1 MDRATEIT
9 KHLFSLHARGIKY
22 DLDRMKRAV
31 ARIGN
36 PEYSSPCFHVA
47 GTNGKGSVCAFL
59 NAMLRQS
66 GIKTGL
72 YTSPHLV
79 RFEERFIING
89 SPVETSEWVA
99 VYDCLKDIIDE
110 LHLTFFEA
118 TTLLAFELF
127 KRRQVEWAIYET
139 GLGGRLDATNVVMP
153 RVSII
158 TALAIDHREL
168 LGNDLFSIAGEKL
181 GIVKHRTPLVMAR
194 PDDPLIK
201 DLARIHAI
209 KSETSAV
216 FVGMDEVIDVRG
228 EPDGFSFDWK
238 GNRYRIQ
245 AFGEYQI
252 RNALLALN
260 GLYAAGFT
268 QCTSMGQG
276 LVRPQLPGRFQVIRS
291 KDKIVVFDVGHN
303 AQAVRSFC
311 AALRQFFTGKKICFI
326 VGIMKDKDIGSMM
339 PEYGPIASRILLTAP
354 EIDRAASPETLRNA
368 LPETYGDI
376 AACIPSVNSALDAAL
391 SGEEEVICVSGS
403 FYTIGEAMQ
412 WLHVEPYPQSNNL

>member
-1 MDRATEIT
+1 
-9 KHLFSLHARGIKY
+9 
-22 DLDRMKRAV
+22 
-31 ARIGN
+31 
-36 PEYSSPCFHVA
+36 
-47 GTNGKGSVCAFL
+47 
-59 NAMLRQS
+59 MLRQS

-89 SPVETSEWVA
+89 MPVETSEWVA

-139 GLGGRLDATNVVMP
+139 GLGGRLDATNVVVP

-168 LGNDLFSIAGEKL
+168 LGNDLCSIAGEKL
-181 GIVKHRTPLVMAR
+181 GIVKHRTPLVMAQ

-201 DLARIHAI
+201 DLARIQTL
-209 KSETSAV
+209 KNETSVV
-216 FVGMDEVIDVRG
+216 FVGMDQAIDVRG
-228 EPDGFSFDWK
+228 EPDGFSFNWK

-268 QCTSMGQG
+268 PYTSMGQG
-276 LVRPQLPGRFQVIRS
+276 LARPQLPGRFQVIRI
-291 KDKIVVFDVGHN
+291 KDKTVVFDVGHN

-311 AALRQFFTGKKICFI
+311 AALRQSFTGKKICFV

-376 AACIPSVNSALDAAL
+376 AACIPAVNSALDAAL

-412 WLHVEPYPQSNNL
+412 WLHVEPYPQLNDL